1 EWALEIK
8 VELPLASYST
18 HVASTLDAP
27 VLLPT
32 PPVRLMATPF
42 PILRL
47 SRGLARLDRSL
58 GLSPLP
64 APLVVPTDHARSPSA
79 LEGELVWP
87 DLAIVDSGR
96 RVYVELVGF
105 WTRAH
110 VDHKL
115 ALYRAL
121 GA

>member
-1 EWALEIK
+1 
-8 VELPLASYST
+8 
-18 HVASTLDAP
+18 
-27 VLLPT
+27 
-32 PPVRLMATPF
+32 M
-42 PILRL
+42 RL

-110 VDHKL
+110 VDHIRTKL
-115 ALYRAL
+115 GYISRTEIAARLSL
-121 GA
+121 SQS